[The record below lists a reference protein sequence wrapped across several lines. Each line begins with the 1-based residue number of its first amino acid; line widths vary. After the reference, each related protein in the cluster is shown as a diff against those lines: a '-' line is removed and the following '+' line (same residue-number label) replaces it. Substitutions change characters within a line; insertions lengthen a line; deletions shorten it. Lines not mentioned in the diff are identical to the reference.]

1 MKCEDC
7 GEMFMLPEL
16 QFKADGMV
24 PNTHIKKYRAQCKE
38 CATQNTQ
45 NTQNRQV
52 QNNSADIADIAEDDH
67 EYPF

>member
-24 PNTHIKKYRAQCKE
+24 PNTHIKKYRAQCKA
-38 CATQNTQ
+38 CAGKIRIDATTMK
-45 NTQNRQV
+45 
-52 QNNSADIADIAEDDH
+52 DDH